1 MIFHPD
7 NDIYLPQKVALV
19 LVMVLQVGQL
29 EVCRLSF
36 CLLFL
41 FLLLLFR
48 SDDRN
53 TEDASVSVWKRRPT
67 GPMIKSRTSPVTP
80 MPTP

>member
-19 LVMVLQVGQL
+19 LVMVVQVGQL

-41 FLLLLFR
+41 LLFR
-48 SDDRN
+48 SDDRD
-53 TEDASVSVWKRRPT
+53 TEDVSVSVWKRRPT

>member
-7 NDIYLPQKVALV
+7 NDIYFPQKVALV
-19 LVMVLQVGQL
+19 LVMVVQVGQL

-36 CLLFL
+36 CLSV
-41 FLLLLFR
+41 FR
-48 SDDRN
+48 SDDRD
-53 TEDASVSVWKRRPT
+53 TEDVSVSVWKRRPT